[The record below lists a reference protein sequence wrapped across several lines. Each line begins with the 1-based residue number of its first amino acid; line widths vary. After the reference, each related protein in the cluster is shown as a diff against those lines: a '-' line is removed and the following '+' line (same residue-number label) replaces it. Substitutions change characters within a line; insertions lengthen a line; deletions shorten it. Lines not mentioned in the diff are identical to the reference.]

1 MLLALFAKTV
11 LDSRRSRLPIDYTPI
26 VLVNRPLLMNLLLG
40 VADMDNGRTR
50 CNGAF
55 EIQARHINP
64 RTYIFYS
71 SIFHFLSFQTWGWF
85 ALKLPEY
92 YWEV

>member
-1 MLLALFAKTV
+1 MLLALFVKTV
-11 LDSRRSRLPIDYTPI
+11 LDSRRSRLPIDYKPI
-26 VLVNRPLLMNLLLG
+26 VLVNRPLLMDLLLG

-71 SIFHFLSFQTWGWF
+71 SIFHFFKFSDLGLVC
-85 ALKLPEY
+85 A
-92 YWEV
+92 